1 MRTPAIISLI
11 LLGAISVRA
20 EGKAYAHYETIVLR
34 QMFGRPPAGFDP
46 TKNPNEVAKVK
57 SADEKALSEQQ
68 EKVKKSISFTAIN
81 TSNGETMV
89 GFSDNADPQNPLHY
103 FMREGETRNG
113 WLVKEVDPVAATM
126 TIEKEGV
133 EVTLSLGGDS
143 SKTPEAVT
151 QTKSDAPRPMRGG
164 IRDRRRQLE
173 ESQRA
178 DAEKRAE
185 EAAARAEEERRAREE
200 ERAERREMYSRFQED
215 LRKVLEER
223 DAAAARN
230 AEKASSEEKPQADS
244 QTESTVE

>member
-1 MRTPAIISLI
+1 MRTLTLITVI
-11 LLGAISVRA
+11 LLGATYVRG
-20 EGKAYAHYETIVLR
+20 EEKPYSNYETIVLR

-46 TKNPNEVAKVK
+46 SKNPNEVAKLK

-103 FMREGETRNG
+103 FMREGEERNG
-113 WLVKEVDPVAATM
+113 WLVKEIDPNAATM
-126 TIEKEGV
+126 TVAKDGV

-151 QTKSDAPRPMRGG
+151 QAKGVEAPRPMRGG

-178 DAEKRAE
+178 DAER
-185 EAAARAEEERRAREE
+185 RAEEERRRREE

-215 LRKVLEER
+215 LRKVLDER
-223 DAAAARN
+223 DAEARTAQGAAR
-230 AEKASSEEKPQADS
+230 EEKPQPEPQA
-244 QTESTVE
+244 ESTVE